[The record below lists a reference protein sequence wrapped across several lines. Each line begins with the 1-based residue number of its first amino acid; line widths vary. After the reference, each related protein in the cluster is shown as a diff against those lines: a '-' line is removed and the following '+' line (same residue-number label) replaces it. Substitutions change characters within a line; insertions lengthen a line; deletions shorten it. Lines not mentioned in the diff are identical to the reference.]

1 MNFYISDLHF
11 GHYNVLKYDNRPFS
25 SIEEMDKKII
35 ENWNSVVKEDDTVY
49 ILGDISWRGVR
60 ETAEIFKQLKGHKIL
75 IKGNHDGKYMKDKEM
90 LSLFDGIYDYE
101 EITDTVNDTPVFL
114 VLSHYPILF
123 FKNQHRLG
131 VHLYG
136 HVHSSQDWK
145 MIENFKKP
153 IIEEYND
160 PACCRMYNVGCMM
173 SYMNYTPKT
182 LSQILDANENVR

>member
-1 MNFYISDLHF
+1 M
-11 GHYNVLKYDNRPFS
+11 
-25 SIEEMDKKII
+25 
-35 ENWNSVVKEDDTVY
+35 
-49 ILGDISWRGVR
+49 
-60 ETAEIFKQLKGHKIL
+60 L
-75 IKGNHDGKYMKDKEM
+75 I
-90 LSLFDGIYDYE
+90 SLFDDIYDYK
-101 EITDTVNDTPVFL
+101 EITDAVNDMPVFL

-136 HVHSSQDWK
+136 HVHISQDWK